1 MSVNPKSGTP
11 ANTSSAST
19 PAGTKPAARAA
30 RRPAIVYPT
39 SSLLPLEL
47 WMPGVELLR
56 DVPDGLASWLTENG
70 TLTARIRATSR
81 DGRCRLR
88 VLDQR
93 VGFLTKEQQAVL
105 DTAVASCFVREI
117 ELVAGEEPWV
127 FAQTLVPDTTLEL
140 HPWLAELGDSPL
152 GETLAEV
159 GGLERGPFEY
169 ATLPAAHPLAARA
182 LEYADEEP
190 DFLWARRSWFA
201 IRGRRLLVQ
210 EVFLPALRD
219 ASDA

>member
-1 MSVNPKSGTP
+1 MSINPKSGASTNTKSGTRSGRRP
-11 ANTSSAST
+11 SIVEQTSSM
-19 PAGTKPAARAA
+19 
-30 RRPAIVYPT
+30 
-39 SSLLPLEL
+39 LPLEL

-56 DVPDGLASWLTENG
+56 DVPPGLASWLTESG
-70 TLTARIRATSR
+70 TLTARIRAASR

-88 VLDQR
+88 VLEQR
-93 VGFLTKEQQAVL
+93 IGFLSREQQAAL
-105 DTAVASCFVREI
+105 DTQVASCFVREI
-117 ELVAGEEPWV
+117 ELIGGEEPWV
-127 FAQTLVPDTTLEL
+127 FAQTLVPDATLEL

-159 GGLERGPFEY
+159 GGLERGPFEF
-169 ATLPAAHPLAARA
+169 ATLPATHPLAARA

-201 IRGRRLLVQ
+201 IRGKRLLVQ

-219 ASDA
+219 ASASAA

>member
-1 MSVNPKSGTP
+1 MSVNTKSG
-11 ANTSSAST
+11 AS
-19 PAGTKPAARAA
+19 PNPKAGARGGK
-30 RRPAIVYPT
+30 RPTIVHPT
-39 SSLLPLEL
+39 SSMLPLEL

-56 DVPDGLASWLTENG
+56 DVPDGLASWLTESG
-70 TLTARIRATSR
+70 TLTGRIRAASR

-88 VLDQR
+88 VLEQR
-93 VGFLTKEQQAVL
+93 VGFLSKEQQGAL
-105 DTAVASCFVREI
+105 DTSVASCFVREI
-117 ELVAGEEPWV
+117 ELVANDEPWV
-127 FAQTLVPDTTLEL
+127 FAQTLVPDATLEL

-159 GGLERGPFEY
+159 GGLERGPFEF

-210 EVFLPALRD
+210 EVFLPALRN
-219 ASDA
+219 ASAA

>member
-1 MSVNPKSGTP
+1 MSIDPKTGAAASGKGGARGGKRPTIVRQ
-11 ANTSSAST
+11 TSSM
-19 PAGTKPAARAA
+19 
-30 RRPAIVYPT
+30 
-39 SSLLPLEL
+39 LPLEL

-56 DVPDGLASWLTENG
+56 DVPDGLASWLTESG
-70 TLTARIRATSR
+70 TLTARIRAASR

-93 VGFLTKEQQAVL
+93 LGFLSREQQAAL
-105 DTAVASCFVREI
+105 DTQVASCFVREI
-117 ELVAGEEPWV
+117 ELIGGEEPWV
-127 FAQTLVPDTTLEL
+127 FAQTLVPDATLEL

-159 GGLERGPFEY
+159 GGLERGPFEF

-201 IRGRRLLVQ
+201 IRGKRLLVQ
-210 EVFLPALRD
+210 EVFLPALRN
-219 ASDA
+219 ASAGGA